1 MRCKGNRVRGY
12 SEEKEIMLKIEL
24 KNLAQTI
31 EVVVDGFLK
40 AFFRVG
46 GQSEGFVPTA
56 GNTPVD
62 AWITD
67 SHLSNPNRFLFFW
80 AFFGSVVECS
90 EGAIYK
96 MCWRNS

>member
-1 MRCKGNRVRGY
+1 
-12 SEEKEIMLKIEL
+12 MLKIEL

-96 MCWRNS
+96 MCWRHSQLSHVFDSHPSNP